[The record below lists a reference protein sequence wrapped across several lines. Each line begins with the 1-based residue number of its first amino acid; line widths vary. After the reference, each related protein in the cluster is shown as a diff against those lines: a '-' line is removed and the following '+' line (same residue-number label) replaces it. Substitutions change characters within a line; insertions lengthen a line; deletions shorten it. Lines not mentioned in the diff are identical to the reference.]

1 MINSVM
7 LQNIEA
13 LKSSLKENIS
23 YIDVRYNDIDEYGS
37 ITVENGT
44 AVINRFKIWLQSGST
59 DYHRNPELGGFM
71 EKYVVKK
78 PLTEDSCRQI
88 EANLKAESFKYFP
101 EITITDINVNCNLVK
116 RRWEIRVSVLDN
128 KTGILDESM
137 FSDNG
142 SFIIYNFSQ

>member
-101 EITITDINVNCNLVK
+101 EITITDIKVNCREPRPSSLGLAWP
-116 RRWEIRVSVLDN
+116 RRTRRSIMRDWW
-128 KTGILDESM
+128 TP
-137 FSDNG
+137 F
-142 SFIIYNFSQ
+142 

>member
-1 MINSVM
+1 M

>member
-1 MINSVM
+1 MISSVM

-13 LKSSLKENIS
+13 LKSSLKENVS

-44 AVINRFKIWLQSGST
+44 AVINRFKIWLQSSST

-88 EANLKAESFKYFP
+88 EANLKAEAFKYFP
-101 EITITDINVNCNLVK
+101 EITITDINVSCNLVK

-142 SFIIYNFSQ
+142 SFIIYNFSH

>member
-13 LKSSLKENIS
+13 LKSSLKENIA
-23 YIDVRYNDIDEYGS
+23 YVDVRYNDIDENGS
-37 ITVENGT
+37 ISVENGA
-44 AVINRFKIWLQSGST
+44 AVINRFKIWLQSGSS
-59 DYHRNPELGGFM
+59 DYHRNPDLGGFM

-78 PLTEDSCRQI
+78 PFIEESCRQI
-88 EANLKAESFKYFP
+88 EANLKAEAFKYFP
-101 EITITDINVNCNLVK
+101 EITITDVSVNCNLVK
-116 RRWEIRVSVLDN
+116 RRWEIKVAVLDN

-137 FSDNG
+137 FSEDG

>member
-1 MINSVM
+1 MVNSVM

-23 YIDVRYNDIDEYGS
+23 YVDVRYNDIDENGS

-44 AVINRFKIWLQSGST
+44 AVINRFKIWLQSGSF

-71 EKYVVKK
+71 EKFVFKK

-88 EANLKAESFKYFP
+88 EANLKAETYKYFP
-101 EITITDINVNCNLVK
+101 EITLTNVSVNCNLAR

-137 FSDNG
+137 FSEDG